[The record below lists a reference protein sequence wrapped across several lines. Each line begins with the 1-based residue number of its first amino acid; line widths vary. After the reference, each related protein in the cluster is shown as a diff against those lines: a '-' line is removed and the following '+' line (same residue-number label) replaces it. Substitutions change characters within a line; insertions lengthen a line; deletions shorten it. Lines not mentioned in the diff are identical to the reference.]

1 MVSRSSAIIL
11 EPGAP
16 PPEAI
21 RAVTCAFLYT
31 VARIGLF
38 HSHEKGCIVLF
49 ELSPPFG
56 AGPIRIGMSHADAHA
71 ALATLGTPEAYG
83 SGWVVHRSSSG
94 ASVFAYFD
102 MSQVVEAIEV
112 YTPVAGADE
121 WDRVFWAELDVFAT
135 PVEELVA
142 QLRQRPTVIEEE
154 NGHSYTLPEL
164 LLAFWRSI
172 TPETEDDLEGRQF
185 AS

>member
-1 MVSRSSAIIL
+1 
-11 EPGAP
+11 
-16 PPEAI
+16 
-21 RAVTCAFLYT
+21 

-142 QLRQRPTVIEEE
+142 QLRQRTTVIEEE

-185 AS
+185 ESVLVARPGYYDGPAATSEDT